1 MIPTLSL
8 RNIPNI
14 GSVQGVVA
22 VVFQDNYVQDAL
34 ESDRGVIYERHSRAH
49 LSDAFLIYHQLK
61 RTGEIGD
68 RTLCWYLKN
77 VGRRF
82 EGKLIHLQEAFTQ

>member
-1 MIPTLSL
+1 MPRLAL

-22 VVFQDNYVQDAL
+22 VVCQDDYVQDAL
-34 ESDRGVIYERHSRAH
+34 ESDIGVIDERHSRSH

-61 RTGEIGD
+61 RPSELGD
-68 RTLCWYLKN
+68 RTLC
-77 VGRRF
+77 
-82 EGKLIHLQEAFTQ
+82 